1 MGRLSLH
8 SGLSTH
14 WSCNGPQP
22 ADSSSAPAPS
32 VSRRGNRSIDF
43 RHDQSGL
50 HPPPSHRRRAGGEPP
65 PLISKIEISRGE
77 IVMMM
82 SPSTRHGF
90 NANRVQ
96 VQLIHQIPDELIAAA
111 EPDITDRV
119 HGIRRTP
126 DVAVVDA
133 EALKADE
140 KALSTQDVHAGFE
153 IVSPSNPEN
162 DHKDKVVDYARM
174 QIPIYVIIDP
184 RDGTILVHD
193 EVTAAGHY
201 GRLQPHRFG
210 DTVHIDPWMLR
221 TDTLEL
227 YGPTVMAGHPKP

>member
-1 MGRLSLH
+1 MTNPDF
-8 SGLSTH
+8 TH
-14 WSCNGPQP
+14 LLRIAEELREN
-22 ADSSSAPAPS
+22 
-32 VSRRGNRSIDF
+32 
-43 RHDQSGL
+43 
-50 HPPPSHRRRAGGEPP
+50 PP
-65 PLISKIEISRGE
+65 PLIGKIEISRGE

-111 EPDITDRV
+111 EPDITDPV

-140 KALSTQDVHAGFE
+140 KALSAHAVHAVFE

-162 DHKDKVVDYARM
+162 DHKDKVVDYAQMR
-174 QIPIYVIIDP
+174 IPIYVIIDP
-184 RDGTILVHD
+184 RDGTVLVHD
-193 EVTAAGHY
+193 GLSEAGHY
-201 GRLQPHRFG
+201 DGLQSHRFG
-210 DTVHIDPWMLR
+210 DTVRVGPWTLR
-221 TDTLEL
+221 TDGLEP
-227 YGPTVMAGHPKP
+227 YGPTVMAGYPKP